1 MTGHKAVATS
11 LRPRTGFHVD
21 ATTDS
26 PQSRSADGLKS
37 CPRLRTTLYLDE

>member
-11 LRPRTGFHVD
+11 LRPRNGFHVD
-21 ATTDS
+21 AAIDC

-37 CPRLRTTLYLDE
+37 IKTNRALLPGH